1 MRVGTGNS
9 FGWPYHGTAGQKIIL
24 KERFMSLMLESAWRG
39 RMQALEYIAKC
50 AEDGDMLA
58 AIERG
63 GDAIA
68 EIALR
73 DSFVDVR
80 I

>member
-1 MRVGTGNS
+1 MRVGTGNTLGLS
-9 FGWPYHGTAGQKIIL
+9 YSGTSGESAIV
-24 KERFMSLMLESAWRG
+24 KERFMSLSLESAWRG
-39 RMQALEYIAKC
+39 HQQALEYIAKC

-63 GDAIA
+63 GNPIA

-73 DSFVDVR
+73 DSFVD
-80 I
+80 IKI